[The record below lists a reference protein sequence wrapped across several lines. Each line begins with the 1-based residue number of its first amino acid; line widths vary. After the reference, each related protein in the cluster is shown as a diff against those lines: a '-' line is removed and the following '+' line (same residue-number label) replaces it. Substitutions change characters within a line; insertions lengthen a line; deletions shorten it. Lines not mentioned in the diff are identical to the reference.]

1 MISSSILNDLVARI
15 AEAGRS
21 LTLGSAAQAD
31 DPITLCERLLT
42 GKGEATGLAIAQQ
55 VLDAYA
61 ALDAPARVD
70 FFQEMEKRFGVDGEA
85 LEHAVAAW
93 RAEGPTAARAL
104 HFASEPRSQELI
116 RRLNRAPGGTQALVG
131 MRADLLEIAREDPSL
146 RPLDTDFQHL
156 LASWFNRGFLE
167 LRRIDWSTSAAV
179 LEKIIAYEAVHEIAG
194 WGDLRRRVA
203 AADRR
208 LYAFFHPALGDDPL
222 IFVEVALTADLPD
235 AIGPILAEDH
245 PPLDPRKATTAVF
258 YSISNCQ
265 KGLRNISF
273 GNFLIKQVVEE
284 LRREFENLTTF
295 VTLSP
300 VPGMRRWARAE
311 AENAEGALSA
321 EQQALVARLEEEGDG
336 DAAKSDELFGL
347 AALYLLRAQGTRGG
361 ALDPVA
367 RFHLGNGARLQRINL
382 VADMSARGQ
391 ANAWGVMVNYLYDL
405 KEYREEIT
413 RPMPTTA
420 ASPAPPPCRGCCAT
434 ASKEASMSMYDAQ
447 FPLRR
452 PTRPIILPAS

>member
-21 LTLGSAAQAD
+21 LTLGSAAQAN

-61 ALDAPARVD
+61 GLDTQARAD
-70 FFQEMEKRFGVDGEA
+70 FFHEVEKRFGVDGEA
-85 LEHAVAAW
+85 LEQAVAAW
-93 RAEGPTAARAL
+93 RSEGPAAARAL

-116 RRLNRAPGGTQALVG
+116 RRLNRAPGGTPALVG
-131 MRADLLEIAREDPSL
+131 MRADLLEAAREDPAL

-222 IFVEVALTADLPD
+222 IFVEVALTAELPD

-245 PPLDPRKATTAVF
+245 PPLAPRKATTAAF

-300 VPGMRRWARAE
+300 VPGLRRWAEQEAVAEDGMLGAE
-311 AENAEGALSA
+311 ASA
-321 EQQALVARLEEEGDG
+321 QIAAFDVDDQALESEDLRA
-336 DAAKSDELFGL
+336 L
-347 AALYLLRAQGTRGG
+347 AAVYLLEARAPRGG
-361 ALDPVA
+361 AADPVA

-382 VADMSARGQ
+382 AADLSSRGR
-391 ANAWGVMVNYLYDL
+391 ATAWGVMVNYLYDL
-405 KEYREEIT
+405 KDIEKNHEAYANHGSI
-413 RPMPTTA
+413 A
-420 ASPAPPPCRGCCAT
+420 ASSGVQRLVRHSKWGT
-434 ASKEASMSMYDAQ
+434 AHA
-447 FPLRR
+447 
-452 PTRPIILPAS
+452 

>member
-21 LTLGSAAQAD
+21 LTLGSSAQGG
-31 DPITLCERLLT
+31 DPLGLCENLLS

-55 VLDAYA
+55 VFDAYA
-61 ALDAPARVD
+61 GLDPQSRVA
-70 FFQEMEKRFGVDGEA
+70 FFNELENHFGVDDEA
-85 LEHAVAAW
+85 LEQAVEAW
-93 RAEGPTAARAL
+93 RNEGPAAARAL

-116 RRLNRAPGGTQALVG
+116 RRLNRAPGGTQALVA
-131 MRADLLEIAREDPSL
+131 MRADLLEAAQENPEL
-146 RPLDTDFQHL
+146 RALDGDFQHL

-167 LRRIDWSTSAAV
+167 LRHIDWSTSAAV

-222 IFVEVALTADLPD
+222 IFVEVALTGAIPE
-235 AIGPILAEDH
+235 AIGPILAENRE
-245 PPLDPRKATTAVF
+245 PLDPRKANTAVF

-300 VPGMRRWARAE
+300 VPGLRDWARSE
-311 AENAEGALSA
+311 AKSA
-321 EQQALVARLEEEGDG
+321 ESLLSDEQKALVIELDGDG
-336 DAAKSDELFGL
+336 GTACSDELLGL
-347 AALYLLRAQGTRGG
+347 AAVYLLQAKSPRGG

-367 RFHLGNGARLQRINL
+367 RFHLGNGARLQRVNPD
-382 VADMSARGQ
+382 ADLSARGK

-405 KEYREEIT
+405 KDIEKNHEAYANDGSI
-413 RPMPTTA
+413 A
-420 ASPAPPPCRGCCAT
+420 CASSVQRLLRISKRGSVHA
-434 ASKEASMSMYDAQ
+434 
-447 FPLRR
+447 
-452 PTRPIILPAS
+452 

>member
-1 MISSSILNDLVARI
+1 MISSNILNDLVARI

-21 LTLGSAAQAD
+21 LTLGSSAQAD
-31 DPITLCERLLT
+31 DPMILCERLLS

-55 VLDAYA
+55 VLDAYTK
-61 ALDAPARVD
+61 LDPQARVD
-70 FFQEMEKRFGVDGEA
+70 FFNEVEKRFGVDGEA
-85 LEHAVAAW
+85 LEQAVAAW
-93 RAEGPTAARAL
+93 RTEGPTAARAL

-131 MRADLLEIAREDPSL
+131 MRADLLEAVREDAGL

-222 IFVEVALTADLPD
+222 IFVEVALTASLPE
-235 AIGPILAEDH
+235 AIGPILAEDRT
-245 PPLDPRKATTAVF
+245 PLDPRKATTAVF

-300 VPGMRRWARAE
+300 VPGMRRWARTE
-311 AENAEGALSA
+311 AENAEGLLSS
-321 EQQALVARLEEEGDG
+321 EQQALVTRLEDDG
-336 DAAKSDELFGL
+336 DAARSEDLLGL
-347 AALYLLRAQGTRGG
+347 AALYLLRARATRGG

-382 VADMSARGQ
+382 AADMSARGQ

-405 KEYREEIT
+405 KDIEKNHEAYANDGSI
-413 RPMPTTA
+413 
-420 ASPAPPPCRGCCAT
+420 ASSSAVQRLLRN
-434 ASKEASMSMYDAQ
+434 SK
-447 FPLRR
+447 
-452 PTRPIILPAS
+452 